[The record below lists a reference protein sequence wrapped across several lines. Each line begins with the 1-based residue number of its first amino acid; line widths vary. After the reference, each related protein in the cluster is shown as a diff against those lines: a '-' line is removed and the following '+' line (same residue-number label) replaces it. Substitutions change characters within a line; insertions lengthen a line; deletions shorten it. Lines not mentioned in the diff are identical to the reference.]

1 MRKEHEGGKRK
12 GTMRLRKPQRRK
24 KEIQMGYGKRREL
37 QRKERGVKL
46 RRFVKGEYSG
56 VKEGNILRKI
66 WKGW

>member
-1 MRKEHEGGKRK
+1 
-12 GTMRLRKPQRRK
+12 
-24 KEIQMGYGKRREL
+24 MGYGKRREV